1 MSKSLKLE
9 AKKKDVLSKFGIR
22 VEGTVWTMPMHMDGE
37 YMTIDMSTIPDSW
50 SRHVSD
56 YLLATLE
63 GTTKRSTQNIAVI
76 RERFYM
82 LRRFFVLCQD
92 EGANCPEEIDA
103 ALLMQWYRTCA
114 KSRFGKHQSACARSA
129 HVATVSEFISDHLR
143 VSNEVRALCAV
154 IRVRSLRSKRL
165 QLRRRGSREG
175 VSEAAMLRYL
185 RDALAVINSDAESV
199 IQFCGESARV
209 RALQPSRDTST
220 KQYVRAMRRQR
231 IKSPVSAALRNL
243 DSASSRSEPKLRRIV
258 CGAAIFVIS
267 LLSVMRTSELRRLR
281 VNCVEEVNEGRE
293 RIFVVR
299 GHLSKSGRP
308 HTWVVGSDVKNAIE
322 VLEKLGVQMR
332 SENAS
337 EYLMLGRL
345 VSGSASYVAGTHVSD
360 AVATGHQLLLT
371 LRCFVSASDPTDE
384 ATARKITF
392 RATRRFLARFIA
404 RRDRTSLGALADQY
418 GHLHAQVTDTYY
430 VGSDPDLARILEEEV
445 AQEVATAMDD
455 LVHCESVYSN
465 LPNAELDAIRER
477 MKGVLARATTQV
489 DALRMMGGGAVLGAC
504 DWGYCFYREKRS
516 KCDGGPGGPNDA
528 NRTPS
533 ICVSCLNFSAT
544 EEHLDW
550 WSRRV
555 SDLEAFLRLRSIPL
569 QSRLL
574 AKSRLADALRV
585 IKAIGGEK

>member
-1 MSKSLKLE
+1 MAKPLALE
-9 AKKKDVLSKFGIR
+9 VKKKDVLAKLGIR
-22 VEGTVWTMPMHMDGE
+22 VDGAVWTMPMYMDGE
-37 YMTIDMSTIPDSW
+37 YLTIDMSTIPGAW
-50 SRHVSD
+50 SRHVSN

-63 GTTKRSTQNIAVI
+63 GTTKRGTQSTAVI

-82 LRRFFVLCQD
+82 LRRFLVVCQD
-92 EGANCPEEIDA
+92 EGASCPEEIDT
-103 ALLMQWYRTCA
+103 ALVIQWYRNCA

-129 HVATVSEFISDHLR
+129 HVSTVAEFIADHLR
-143 VSNEVRALCAV
+143 VSNEVRVLCAA
-154 IRVRSLRSKRL
+154 IRARSLRSKRL
-165 QLRRRGSREG
+165 QLRRNGWREG
-175 VSEAAMLRYL
+175 VSEASMLRYL
-185 RDALAVINSDAESV
+185 RDALAVINNDAEKV
-199 IQFCGESARV
+199 IQFCAESARV
-209 RALQPSRDTST
+209 RALQPSKDTTT

-231 IKSPVSAALRNL
+231 IKSPISAALRNL
-243 DSASSRSEPKLRRIV
+243 DSASSVSEPKLRRVV
-258 CGAAIFVIS
+258 CGAAILVIS

-281 VNCVEEVNEGRE
+281 VGCVEEWVEDGE

-299 GHLSKSGRP
+299 GHLSKSGRS
-308 HTWVVGSDVKNAIE
+308 HTWVVGRDVKKAIE
-322 VLEKLGVQMR
+322 VLEELGREMR
-332 SENAS
+332 SQNAS

-345 VSGSASYVAGTHVSD
+345 VSGSASYVGGTKVSD

-371 LRCFVSASDPTDE
+371 LRNFVSASDPTDTV
-384 ATARKITF
+384 TARKITF

-418 GHLHAQVTDTYY
+418 GHLDARVTDTYY

-445 AQEVATAMDD
+445 AQEVAIAMDD
-455 LVHCESVYSN
+455 LVHSESVYSN
-465 LPNAELDAIRER
+465 LPQCELDAVRER
-477 MKGVLARATTQV
+477 MEGVLARASTQV
-489 DALRMMGGGAVLGAC
+489 DALRMMGGGTVLGAC

-533 ICVSCLNFSAT
+533 VCVGCLNFSAT
-544 EEHLDW
+544 EEHADW

-585 IKAIGGEK
+585 VKAIAGEK